1 MHNNGIS
8 HSVVTDD
15 FDGCSLILKW
25 LSFMPNRILHK
36 QLLSLPILMPIFDP
50 IDRAVEYEPT
60 KQAYDPRWMLEGK
73 LSGESEYLSGFFDR
87 DSFHEIMGAWA
98 RTVVAGRAR
107 LGGIPCAV
115 IAVETRTVELHVP
128 ADPANLD
135 SDAKLIQQAG
145 QVWFPDSAYK
155 TAQAVRDFGKEQ
167 LPLMIFANWRGFSG
181 GMKDM
186 YEQVMTMTMMMM
198 NIFTVEYL
206 FWNSISRHMH
216 PIKPKG
222 LSQRWVIAKK
232 KVI

>member
-1 MHNNGIS
+1 
-8 HSVVTDD
+8 VVTDD

-25 LSFMPNRILHK
+25 LSFMPNRILNK

-60 KQAYDPRWMLEGK
+60 KQAYDPRWLLEGK

-155 TAQAVRDFGKEQ
+155 TAQALAFLDHLRMHEHVRGPF
-167 LPLMIFANWRGFSG
+167 LVVAPLSTLAHW
-181 GMKDM
+181 
-186 YEQVMTMTMMMM
+186 QV
-198 NIFTVEYL
+198 
-206 FWNSISRHMH
+206 RA
-216 PIKPKG
+216 
-222 LSQRWVIAKK
+222 R
-232 KVI
+232 